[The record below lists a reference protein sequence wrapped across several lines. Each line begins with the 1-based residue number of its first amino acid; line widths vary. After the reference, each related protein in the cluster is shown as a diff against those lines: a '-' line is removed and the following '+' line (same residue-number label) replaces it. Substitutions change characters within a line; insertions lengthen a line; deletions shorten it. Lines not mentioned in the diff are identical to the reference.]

1 MAAASTVS
9 EPATA
14 AVTFTVWPDM
24 PSASLSWSPESTP
37 STSTVRSMTAASESL
52 IVSDAGLTV
61 RPAAAVEPLIER
73 ASVSAVTLSSA
84 VDRVNVPDPD
94 DDPARIVTSKE
105 S

>member
-1 MAAASTVS
+1 M
-9 EPATA
+9 
-14 AVTFTVWPDM
+14 
-24 PSASLSWSPESTP
+24 
-37 STSTVRSMTAASESL
+37 
-52 IVSDAGLTV
+52 SDAGLTV